1 MSHVTVL
8 TNGRAE
14 LPCVE
19 HALQPGRDTLGCLVA
34 NVGRPAEAEQKE
46 VLALDVGQHERASN
60 PFEHV
65 GRGRAAPDPAR
76 ATCTRWR

>member
-1 MSHVTVL
+1 
-8 TNGRAE
+8 
-14 LPCVE
+14 
-19 HALQPGRDTLGCLVA
+19 LVA

-65 GRGRAAPDPAR
+65 GRGRAAS
-76 ATCTRWR
+76 TLLKCTRWR